1 LRSLPLVPEG
11 ATLPTAAGNA
21 LAHPAPVWN
30 SAMKVTLSIDTAFYS
45 YHVGSMCLLQLG
57 TPAMRKPGWMQE
69 RETCG
74 RAIST

>member
-1 LRSLPLVPEG
+1 
-11 ATLPTAAGNA
+11 
-21 LAHPAPVWN
+21 
-30 SAMKVTLSIDTAFYS
+30 MKVTLSIDTAFYS